1 MKLVLIGYRGT
12 GKSTIARL
20 LAAQLGWPVLSTDA
34 RIIEQAGRSIPDI
47 VARDGW
53 DHFRDLESAVCNTLT
68 QQDRLVIDTGGGII
82 LRPAN
87 VAALRSNG
95 LVFWLTATVATI
107 AQRIAGDTQR
117 PSLTAGATFVEEIQ
131 EVLAER
137 TPTYQAA
144 ADYHIATDH
153 LPPEDIASDIVN
165 IVNQDMINRAFEPSP
180 DPS

>member
-1 MKLVLIGYRGT
+1 MNLVIIGYRGN
-12 GKSTIARL
+12 GKRTIARL
-20 LAAQLGWPVLSTDA
+20 LAAQLGWLVLSTDA

-47 VARDGW
+47 VASDGW